1 MLDPDLDDNLMFSP
15 SLQPLLRKS
24 WQATGG
30 PAPIPSAGNAEGHS
44 AMGRPER
51 SQSRLEN
58 TGGAKMTDLHGRRTA
73 CVNSKDLSL
82 HSRFNYV
89 LDCAKAVGFES
100 FDALVSLYYTANFE
114 DSSSLSSEQRLSRMR
129 RLPGVIAAIRDSS
142 EGWTQWER
150 QGYQD
155 EILQSA
161 ESILGAEFRRF
172 NQDSALKDDI
182 FVLGNSRDGARG
194 AFSPL
199 AQHGNEPAM
208 PGLNEAVNKIQDQ
221 VRCIDALPLRK
232 REENIK
238 YADLKNIIASQLVG
252 IHNGSDNGEQICA
265 AKRSLSYDVHRIAC
279 RMLLGGGL

>member
-15 SLQPLLRKS
+15 SLQPLLRKP
-24 WQATGG
+24 WQATGV

-44 AMGRPER
+44 LAAMGRPER
-51 SQSRLEN
+51 SQSRSE
-58 TGGAKMTDLHGRRTA
+58 TPGGAKTIELHGRRTA
-73 CVNSKDLSL
+73 SVNSKDPSL
-82 HSRFNYV
+82 HSRFSYV

-100 FDALVSLYYTANFE
+100 FDALVSIYYTANFE

-182 FVLGNSRDGARG
+182 FVLESSRDGARG

-199 AQHGNEPAM
+199 TQHGNEPAM

-221 VRCIDALPLRK
+221 VRCIDPLPLRR
-232 REENIK
+232 REKKKIK
-238 YADLKNIIASQLVG
+238 YADL
-252 IHNGSDNGEQICA
+252 
-265 AKRSLSYDVHRIAC
+265 
-279 RMLLGGGL
+279 